1 MADNFHEEEVLG
13 KAYDARLMRRLLTYL
28 RPYRRVVFFA
38 LIAIFFYGLLQAVP
52 PYLMKVEI
60 DRYLDP
66 TRRQPI
72 PGFLAHFLSL
82 DPREGI
88 LQIAFSIFLPVVLLT
103 FVLQFVQTFA
113 MQLVGQKVMYD
124 LRKQV
129 FEHLQHLQMSYF
141 DRNPVGR
148 MVTRVTTDI
157 DVLNDMFASGVVAVF
172 GDFFT
177 LVSIMVVMLKLD
189 WRLALL
195 TFAVLPLIIAVTALF
210 RKAVRE
216 SYRRIRLAIARIN
229 AYLQEHITGMSV
241 LQLFNRED
249 KSFDEFE
256 KINHAYLEAYKD
268 SILAYG
274 LFYPTVEFL
283 GILAIVIILYKGG
296 GMILEG
302 TLTVGTAI
310 AFIQYSQR
318 FFRPIQDLSDKYNI
332 LQAAMASSERIF
344 RLLDTPVN
352 VSDSANPRQLTA
364 PRGRVEFRNVG
375 FAYRDNHRVLENVS
389 FTIEPGET
397 VAIVGHT
404 GAGKTTLTN
413 LLLRFYD
420 VQEGAI
426 LFDGVDIRE
435 ISLRDLRNNFGIV
448 LQDPFLFSGTIASNI
463 RLGTEGISDEQVRDA
478 VRRVNMLDFVESLPG
493 GFDEPVRERGATLS
507 SGQKQLLSFAR
518 ALAHDPKILIL
529 DEATSS
535 VDPETEHM
543 IREGLQRLLEDR
555 TSLVIAHR
563 LSTIQN
569 ASKIIVM
576 HKGRVREVGTH
587 QELLHLKG
595 IYFKL
600 YQLQYKDQEF
610 LASAGPARGSC
621 PEIVS

>member
-1 MADNFHEEEVLG
+1 MAESFHEEEVLG

-52 PYLMKVEI
+52 PYLLKVEI

-66 TRRQPI
+66 THHHQVPQ
-72 PGFLAHFLSL
+72 FMANFLSRN
-82 DPREGI
+82 PREGV
-88 LQIAFSIFLPVVLLT
+88 LQIALVIFLPTVLLT
-103 FVLQFVQTFA
+103 FVLQFAQTFA

-129 FEHLQHLQMSYF
+129 FEHLQRLQMSFF

-148 MVTRVTTDI
+148 LVTRVTTDI

-189 WRLALL
+189 WRLSLL
-195 TFAVLPLIIAVTALF
+195 TFAVLPLIVLATALF

-229 AYLQEHITGMSV
+229 SFLQENITGMTV

-249 KSFDEFE
+249 KSFDAFE
-256 KINHAYLEAYKD
+256 KINDAYLKAYKD
-268 SILAYG
+268 SIMAYG

-283 GILAIVIILYKGG
+283 GVLAIVVILYKGSV
-296 GMILEG
+296 MILGG
-302 TLTVGTAI
+302 TLTIGTAI

-332 LQAAMASSERIF
+332 LQAAMASSERVF
-344 RLLDTPVN
+344 KLLDTPVKI
-352 VSDSANPRQLTA
+352 SDSIRSTRLEK
-364 PRGRVEFRNVG
+364 PRGLVEFRDVG
-375 FAYRDNHRVLENVS
+375 FAYKDNHRVLEHVS
-389 FTIEPGET
+389 FTIDPGET
-397 VAIVGHT
+397 VAVVGHT

-420 VQEGAI
+420 IQEGAI
-426 LFDGVDIRE
+426 LFDGVDLRE
-435 ISLRDLRNNFGIV
+435 LSLRDLRNNFAIV
-448 LQDPFLFSGTIASNI
+448 LQDPFLFSGTISSNI

-478 VRRVNMLDFVESLPG
+478 VRRVNMLNFVESLPG

-507 SGQKQLLSFAR
+507 SGQKQLISFAR

-543 IREGLQRLLEDR
+543 IREGLLQLLEGR

-587 QELLHLKG
+587 QELLRLQG

-600 YQLQYKDQEF
+600 YQLQYKDQEI
-610 LASAGPARGSC
+610 LTSAEPARGSC
-621 PEIVS
+621 PETVS